1 MTKKTSTPS
10 FISLSSLKMGENGQ
24 KQVPLVIRK
33 LDPIWGIFGIVQN
46 VSVSVTRNVLERM
59 SNALQTGSEG
69 STFKN
74 LPMFAAFS
82 DVKNDNRIFVKVG
95 KSTAILVYDDAAEE
109 RLLEK
114 KDYSFIK
121 VRFPDRTKCIAASMH
136 ILLHTNMQTNLG
148 DSAESEISF
157 AKVAEDASFGES
169 LSEDGKSAFE
179 LTAAPAPLSKKEV
192 KQQEKAAKIEAKA
205 NMVEA
210 KAQKKALS
218 VQEKLQKVAK
228 KKADKIRGKAT
239 LRRVA

>member
-33 LDPIWGIFGIVQN
+33 LDPIWGIFGVVQN

-59 SNALQTGSEG
+59 SNVLQTGSEG
-69 STFKN
+69 STFKS

-95 KSTAILVYDDAAEE
+95 KSTAILVYDDEAEE
-109 RLLEK
+109 RLIEK

-121 VRFPDRTKCIAASMH
+121 VRFQDRTKCIAASMH
-136 ILLHTNMQTNLG
+136 ILFHTNMQTNLG

-157 AKVAEDASFGES
+157 AKISADVALDES
-169 LSEDGKSAFE
+169 LAEDGKSAFE
-179 LTAAPAPLSKKEV
+179 LSGTPAPSKKEV
-192 KQQEKAAKIEAKA
+192 KQLEKAAKIES
-205 NMVEA
+205 EA
-210 KAQKKALS
+210 RKKAMS
-218 VQEKLQKVAK
+218 VQEKLQKKAA
-228 KKADKIRGKAT
+228 KKADKIRSKLT
-239 LRRVA
+239 IKRVA